1 MRYDYRGSRA
11 VRWLLFF
18 VIKGEV
24 IFILY
29 NVARWYGVALPSL
42 P

>member
-1 MRYDYRGSRA
+1 MKYDYRGSKV

-24 IFILY
+24 IYIIY
-29 NVARWYGVALPSL
+29 TVARWYHVALPTL